1 MHCYDNKYYIQKTT
15 GTNALNM
22 ILNDITRSFGSSN
35 ETLDEFH
42 EVIRKSPIKSKDW
55 GTGGIFSGLTSK
67 SGFKKAKEILIN
79 GLN

>member
-55 GTGGIFSGLTSK
+55 GTGGIFLV
-67 SGFKKAKEILIN
+67 LL
-79 GLN
+79 LNQDLKRQKRS